1 MCKKVRGG
9 DLTVM
14 GGATEAEEK
23 TVSEDC
29 QRRKRKHRKK
39 DREGRES
46 TEKRCG

>member
-9 DLTVM
+9 DLAVK

-29 QRRKRKHRKK
+29 QRRKRKHRK
-39 DREGRES
+39 GRES